1 MKAPILPL
9 LFLLA
14 LALALYLL
22 PDGSSST
29 WRLTLH
35 GMLSRLN
42 KPADG
47 WEIPENTTVDINTE
61 LLERLQQKDAELA
74 ALAQRLR
81 DFEIARSSI
90 PQVRI
95 TPSRIIRLGPNAT
108 IDTFTIDSGSE
119 DGIAAGDAV
128 TVGQAIVGV
137 VAKVE
142 EHASLVLA
150 LSSPG
155 CYLSVRLGPPESGR
169 ETLRELC
176 AVQGTGQGGIKAV
189 LFSTGSP
196 ASPSWLALTSGLED
210 GIPEG
215 LLVGSVAG
223 NFIEGEE
230 SGTLEAELKSAAN
243 LTALDYVTVLSKG
256 S

>member
-14 LALALYLL
+14 LAIALYLL
-22 PDGSSST
+22 PDGSYNT

-35 GMLSRLN
+35 GLLARLSR
-42 KPADG
+42 PADG
-47 WEIPENTTVDINTE
+47 WEIPENTSVDINTE
-61 LLERLQQKDAELA
+61 LLQRLQQKDAELA

-81 DFEIARSSI
+81 DFEIATTSI
-90 PQVRI
+90 PAVRF

-108 IDTFTIDSGSE
+108 LDTFTIASGSLS
-119 DGIAAGDAV
+119 GIAAGDAV
-128 TVGQAIVGV
+128 TVGQALVGV

-142 EHASLVLA
+142 EHASLVLS

-155 CYLSVRLGPPESGR
+155 CYVSVRLGPPESGR

-196 ASPSWLALTSGLED
+196 ASPGWLALTSGLED

-215 LLVGSVAG
+215 LLVGLVASD
-223 NFIEGEE
+223 FVEGEE
-230 SGTLEAELKSAAN
+230 AGTLEAELKATAN
-243 LTALDYVTVLSKG
+243 LTALDYVTVLSRG
-256 S
+256 M